1 MRFFIYS
8 RKSVYTGKGESIEN
22 QIEMCKQHIYSK
34 MNTLSPDGSQNAEI
48 IVYEDEGFTG
58 KDTRRPQFQR
68 MMQDIKLNKPDYI
81 VCYRLDRISRNVR
94 DFSNMIEYFSGCD
107 ISFICVREDFDTTK
121 PMGKAMMYIASV
133 FSQLERDILAERVRD
148 NMMMLARTGRW
159 LGGSTPTGFTSE
171 KAQEV
176 VVDGKIRTSF
186 KLKANPDEI
195 AAVQVMFEK
204 FLELRAVS
212 GVSKHLIRNEIKSRS
227 GEYFSLLG
235 IKEIL
240 QNPVYCVADQDALN
254 YFTDMNAE
262 VCFQEK
268 DCSDKYGILSYN
280 KRDYKKK
287 NAPRQS
293 IDKWIIAVGKHKGIV
308 SGKQWIT
315 VQDILEDNKPD
326 GKKPAKMHNDYSLLS
341 GLIFCEKCGKR
352 LFAKRGLT
360 GKRKDES
367 DRFYYMCNSKMRGGF
382 DLCDIPNV
390 NGKDADQMVCDYL
403 MEYTEQNS
411 SIFKLLEKL
420 KQEFAEQEREAPGV
434 SIEARLK
441 KCADEIE
448 NLVSTLSAGN
458 LNAALIQHINSRVNE
473 LDAEQKRL
481 LAERER
487 IREEESK
494 LANREI
500 QIDMIAGALG
510 SLKNDFDLMSIHEK
524 RTLIRLLIKK
534 ITWDGQDLHIFP
546 GSE

>member
-22 QIEMCKQHIYSK
+22 QIEMCRQHIYSK
-34 MNTLSPDGSQNAEI
+34 MNNLSPDGSQSVEI
-48 IVYEDEGFTG
+48 VVYEDEGFTG
-58 KDTRRPQFQR
+58 KDTRRPHFQR
-68 MMQDIKLNKPDYI
+68 MMQDIKLNKPDYV

-94 DFSNMIEYFSGCD
+94 DFSNMIEYFNSID

-148 NMMMLARTGRW
+148 NMMMLAKTGRW

-171 KAQEV
+171 KTQEV
-176 VVDGKIRTSF
+176 IIDGKIRTSF
-186 KLKANPDEI
+186 MLKTEPTEI
-195 AAVQVMFEK
+195 AAVQIIFEK
-204 FLELRAVS
+204 FLELRAIS
-212 GVSKHLIRNEIKSRS
+212 AVSKSLIRNNIRSRS
-227 GEYFSLLG
+227 GDYFSLIG

-240 QNPVYCVADQDALN
+240 QNPVYCIADQDALN
-254 YFTDMNAE
+254 YFVEMNAE

-268 DCSDKYGILSYN
+268 DCSNRYGLLSYN

-287 NAPRQS
+287 NAPRQT

-308 SGKQWIT
+308 TGKQWIA
-315 VQDILEDNKPD
+315 VQEIIEDNKPD
-326 GKKPAKMHNDYSLLS
+326 GKKPAILHNDYSLLS

-360 GKRKDES
+360 GKRKEES
-367 DRFYYMCNSKMRGGF
+367 DRFYYMCNSKMRGGAC
-382 DLCDIPNV
+382 LCDVPNV

-411 SIFKLLEKL
+411 SIFKLLDKL
-420 KQEFAEQEREAPGV
+420 KQELTEQEREAPGV

-441 KCADEIE
+441 KCSDEIN
-448 NLVSTLSAGN
+448 NLVTTLSEGN
-458 LNAALIQHINSRVNE
+458 LNTALIQRINSRVSE
-473 LDAEQKRL
+473 LDAEQKAL
-481 LAERER
+481 LVEKER
-487 IREEESK
+487 IQKEASQ

-510 SLKNDFDLMSIHEK
+510 SLKNYFDLMTIHEK

-534 ITWDGQDLHIFP
+534 ITWDGQDLHIFLD
-546 GSE
+546 GE